1 MKNLALIL
9 VAILF
14 PSLGYA
20 AGHGG
25 AVLPVTPPPILDTVG
40 CAASTDAAYGTV
52 KLTSAYAGY
61 AGQMRVYHSGVYAY
75 QNIGFVGNVIDAASA
90 DTFAATAD
98 AGTPPEIRFYDQ
110 CGNSN
115 DTTFSGTAGIK
126 GALWST
132 YPLANTSLRTAA
144 FDLLYDSSLYSS
156 YQALVLPTALTMN
169 MDSFSTVFIGRRGSS
184 YQNRMT
190 TYWEFLNTAPWT
202 ARWYDY
208 DSDGG
213 PNILE
218 KNGTKL
224 NYPGLETTPGVYQT
238 ITTSSTSTILA
249 NEVGASLSKVAQ
261 SATSN
266 NGGTLGYNTASGNT
280 LENGGQDIVAQ
291 MFFNRTLSKTEQAAI
306 TNYGYSLT
314 GNPTTIPNCI
324 VVIGDSLSAGQS
336 AIDNQNWIN
345 QAIHGVATPI
355 TKPSRLY
362 NFATNGKTA
371 ATMLA
376 NIATYEGACSNAG
389 VTNKLAIIMAG
400 SNDISINNTSPSTLS
415 GIVFNICT
423 DMHNSGFKTVIMT
436 IPNNNVS
443 NNSSIAPYNAIIEA
457 NYAAN
462 HCDGLADVWSSPN
475 IGAGSNTANLTYFN
489 ADQEHLTAA
498 GYAIAGQLAATAIN
512 SIY

>member
-1 MKNLALIL
+1 M
-9 VAILF
+9 
-14 PSLGYA
+14 
-20 AGHGG
+20 
-25 AVLPVTPPPILDTVG
+25 
-40 CAASTDAAYGTV
+40 
-52 KLTSAYAGY
+52 
-61 AGQMRVYHSGVYAY
+61 
-75 QNIGFVGNVIDAASA
+75 
-90 DTFAATAD
+90 
-98 AGTPPEIRFYDQ
+98 
-110 CGNSN
+110 
-115 DTTFSGTAGIK
+115 
-126 GALWST
+126 
-132 YPLANTSLRTAA
+132 
-144 FDLLYDSSLYSS
+144 
-156 YQALVLPTALTMN
+156 LPTTLTMN

-190 TYWEFLNTAPWT
+190 TYWELLNTAPWT

-208 DSDGG
+208 DTDSG

-218 KNGTKL
+218 KSGTKL

-238 ITTSSTSTILA
+238 IVTPSTSTVLA
-249 NEVGASLSKVAQ
+249 NEVSASLSKTAM

-266 NGGTLGYNTASGNT
+266 NGGTLGYNTSSSNT

-291 MFFNRTLSKTEQAAI
+291 VFYNRTLSKTEQAAI

-324 VVIGDSLSAGQS
+324 VVIGDSLSAGQN

-355 TKPSRLY
+355 TKSTRLY

-376 NIATYEGACSNAG
+376 NIATYEGACANAG

-400 SNDISINNTSPSTLS
+400 SNDISINNTSPSALS
-415 GIVFNICT
+415 STVFSMCT

-436 IPNNNVS
+436 IPNNDAA
-443 NNSSIAPYNAIIEA
+443 NNSSIAPYNALIEA
-457 NYAAN
+457 NYSAN
-462 HCDGLADVWSSPN
+462 NCGALADVWSNSN
-475 IGAGSNTANLTYFN
+475 IGSGSNTSNTTYFN

-512 SIY
+512 SIF